1 MSLFLALSAIVIVL
15 ILLSQI
21 GVTMTIALF
30 VVSLVGFAILRDDL
44 GVSMKFMAQATAD
57 SIASYEFSIIPLFVF
72 MGILVSSAGLGRDL
86 YIFANVLFR
95 RLSGSLAIATIWANA
110 AFAAISGVSI
120 ASLAVFTNI
129 AIPEM
134 LRAGYN
140 VKFSVGVVAG
150 SSILG
155 MLIPPSLLFI
165 IYGTLT
171 ETSIGDLFIAGI
183 VPGLFLALI
192 YSITIFIVARFFPK
206 VVYVP
211 ITPTLSGPPLSA
223 LQAHDNIGPVTQPA
237 PLGLMQAT
245 WNAFPVFILIFLIL
259 GGIYGGYM
267 TATEAGAVGAFVALV
282 VSFMR
287 RKMNVNSFLDVAW
300 ETASITASICILII
314 AASFFSR
321 VIAVAGL
328 PEMLGQSVL
337 EANFA
342 LPALLGS
349 YILVLLFLGMLSG
362 AASVILIAVPIFFP
376 IFQQFPEVNLIWLGV
391 ITVFT
396 VEIGMITP
404 PVGVAIFVIK
414 TCLSDDKIT
423 LGDIFKGAAP
433 YTVIL
438 LFVLMLLILIPEF
451 SLILL

>member
-1 MSLFLALSAIVIVL
+1 MSLFLELGGIVIIL

-21 GVTMTIALF
+21 GVTITIALY
-30 VVSLVGFAILRDDL
+30 VISLVSFAVLRGDL
-44 GVSMKFMAQATAD
+44 SVSMKFMAQATAD
-57 SIASYEFSIIPLFVF
+57 SIASYEFSIIPLFIF

-86 YIFANVLFR
+86 YVFANLLFR
-95 RLSGSLAIATIWANA
+95 RLNGSLAIATVWANA
-110 AFAAISGVSI
+110 VFAAISGVSI

-129 AIPEM
+129 AVPEM

-171 ETSIGDLFIAGI
+171 ETSVGDLFIAGI
-183 VPGLFLALI
+183 VPGLVLALI
-192 YSITIFIVARFFPK
+192 YSIAIFVAAKFFPK
-206 VVYVP
+206 VVYVQ
-211 ITPTLSGPPLSA
+211 TNSTLSG
-223 LQAHDNIGPVTQPA
+223 LQAHDDNGLVTQRA
-237 PLGLMQAT
+237 SLGLMQAA
-245 WNAFPVFILIFLIL
+245 WNAFPIFILIFLIL

-282 VSFMR
+282 VNFMR
-287 RKMNVNSFLDVAW
+287 RKINVESFLDIAW
-300 ETASITASICILII
+300 ETANITASICILII

-337 EANFA
+337 EANLG
-342 LPALLGS
+342 LPALLGF
-349 YILVLLFLGMLSG
+349 YILVLLLLGMLSG
-362 AASVILIAVPIFFP
+362 AAAVILIAVPIFFP
-376 IFQQFPEVNLIWLGV
+376 IFLQFPEVDLIWLGV
-391 ITVFT
+391 ITVFA

-433 YTVIL
+433 YTIIL
-438 LFVLMLLILIPEF
+438 LFVLLLLILVPEL
-451 SLILL
+451 SLVLL